1 MAHEIKLY
9 KYFGDEVGV
18 ETLAWVCNQLLDEDL
33 ERLKVIPGAYE
44 SYLKFNNMK
53 LEVCT
58 VVDQKVSI
66 SKHAL
71 ATFQD
76 APPSV
81 KERLVSLETDHTHTW
96 EDALGIFK
104 YDTSTVVLLDPRSPV
119 PEVTNST
126 ASYPI
131 LPRLDVFLQ
140 NVHII
145 ARVKCL
151 SDTLLTLMEDSDHCV
166 YALSETMDYVVERG
180 TTLGSAGPGTLVDD
194 TPDLVTTCVVPLEL
208 DSDRKWV
215 GVFTFDQDSNKT
227 RLRRG
232 SLYAVAKELMKQTKG
247 MPISIQP
254 VGRLISRL
262 ASESHLH
269 GFDFEHPIG
278 SDGYQRN
285 VYVLHNNDGDT
296 SVKNSDTLF
305 RGLANRKGIAGC
317 VDWMYLY
324 TFNHVNGKLTA
335 ARPVVIATE
344 DICLKM
350 GVPLKIAWPKE

>member
-1 MAHEIKLY
+1 MLFREARVGNWLTQKWVAHEIKLY

-18 ETLAWVCNQLLDEDL
+18 ETPAWVCNQLLDEDL
-33 ERLKVIPGAYE
+33 ERLKVIPGAYD

-71 ATFQD
+71 APFQD

-119 PEVTNST
+119 PEVTTST
-126 ASYPI
+126 IASYPI

-140 NVHII
+140 HVHII

-166 YALSETMDYVVERG
+166 YELSETMDYVVERG
-180 TTLGSAGPGTLVDD
+180 TTLGSAGPGSLVDD
-194 TPDLVTTCVVPLEL
+194 VPDLVTTRVLPLEL
-208 DSDRKWV
+208 DSDRKWLGYSLLIRTV
-215 GVFTFDQDSNKT
+215 NKP
-227 RLRRG
+227 G
-232 SLYAVAKELMKQTKG
+232 
-247 MPISIQP
+247 
-254 VGRLISRL
+254 
-262 ASESHLH
+262 
-269 GFDFEHPIG
+269 
-278 SDGYQRN
+278 
-285 VYVLHNNDGDT
+285 
-296 SVKNSDTLF
+296 
-305 RGLANRKGIAGC
+305 
-317 VDWMYLY
+317 
-324 TFNHVNGKLTA
+324 
-335 ARPVVIATE
+335 
-344 DICLKM
+344 
-350 GVPLKIAWPKE
+350 